1 MELRELLR
9 RHRQTIRGK
18 WYQLVLGTYPEETSS
33 LLTKKGRISNPIG
46 YVVSEAVDSILDCLI
61 KGAGRE
67 ELSSSLF
74 PIIQVRAVQNFSPS
88 EAVSF
93 VHLLKDA
100 VRGALEGDREAVN
113 RKALRKL
120 DAAVEELVLV
130 SFDIYV
136 KCREKIFEV
145 REGEL
150 KRNLYMLLRQSG
162 LVEHHGS

>member
-1 MELRELLR
+1 LELRELLSR
-9 RHRQTIRGK
+9 YRPTIREK
-18 WYQLVLGTYPEETSS
+18 WYQSVLGTYPEETSS
-33 LLTKKGRISNPIG
+33 LLTKKGRISNPVG
-46 YVVSEAVDSILDCLI
+46 YVVSEAVDSLLDGLI
-61 KGAGRE
+61 KGVGRE

-74 PIIQVRAVQNFSPS
+74 PLVQVRAVQSFSPS

-93 VHLLKDA
+93 VHLLKEA
-100 VRGALEGDREAVN
+100 VRGALGEDGETRNREA
-113 RKALRKL
+113 LGKL

-162 LVEHHGS
+162 LVEHRGP